1 MRKVILVRIIL
12 IEQTQFLILYSIF
25 VKNLLWI
32 VLVIEEEVV
41 QVRLRRV
48 VVLVIEARFFFF
60 LHRWQKVNIS
70 LRNMF
75 TVLNL
80 WPIG

>member
-48 VVLVIEARFFFF
+48 VVLVIEARFFSYTGGKR
-60 LHRWQKVNIS
+60 LIS
-70 LRNMF
+70 ALG
-75 TVLNL
+75 TCSLY
-80 WPIG
+80 

>member
-48 VVLVIEARFFFF
+48 VVLVIEARFF
-60 LHRWQKVNIS
+60 LTQVAK
-70 LRNMF
+70 
-75 TVLNL
+75 
-80 WPIG
+80 G

>member
-48 VVLVIEARFFFF
+48 VVLVIEARFFF
-60 LHRWQKVNIS
+60 LTQVAK
-70 LRNMF
+70 
-75 TVLNL
+75 
-80 WPIG
+80 G

>member
-32 VLVIEEEVV
+32 VLVIEEEVA

-48 VVLVIEARFFFF
+48 VVLVIEARFFFSYTGGKR
-60 LHRWQKVNIS
+60 LIS
-70 LRNMF
+70 ALG
-75 TVLNL
+75 TCSLY
-80 WPIG
+80 

>member
-48 VVLVIEARFFFF
+48 VVLVIEARFFF

>member
-32 VLVIEEEVV
+32 VLVIEEEVA

-48 VVLVIEARFFFF
+48 VVLVIEARFFF
-60 LHRWQKVNIS
+60 LTQVAK
-70 LRNMF
+70 
-75 TVLNL
+75 
-80 WPIG
+80 G